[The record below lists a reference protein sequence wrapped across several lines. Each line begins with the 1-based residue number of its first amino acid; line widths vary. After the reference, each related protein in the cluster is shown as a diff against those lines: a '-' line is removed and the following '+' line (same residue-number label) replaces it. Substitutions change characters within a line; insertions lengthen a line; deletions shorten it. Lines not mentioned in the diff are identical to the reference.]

1 MTIAQRLTALIA
13 TSTACLLLLSGISY
27 FQMDKVY
34 QAANF
39 ANTNTVPSLHLLND
53 AATDFLQIRIQVLAH
68 VVTNKPNVKIE
79 IEKTIKQLNADLEKN
94 LKSYE
99 ALLADDQDKR
109 FLDAE
114 KATFEQ
120 YKNAVENILAASRD
134 YRNDDAMH
142 EVAQGRLI
150 GNKLTENFIN
160 HVKHNE
166 ALGKREA
173 ETAAQAKQSAT
184 LISIS
189 VLALALVLSLLI
201 GINTVRSLTRRIEQA
216 NALAGR
222 IAEGNLSPLPPLS
235 EASNDEVGKL
245 LESLDTMRNDLAK
258 TISEVVANADNVVGS
273 ANQLSSAAQ
282 QVASS
287 SADQTGATASAAAA
301 VEQMTVSID
310 HIGANASDAS
320 QRAIESGEKAR
331 DSEKNVDSAA
341 SQIAQVAEQVE
352 HTAGQVQTL
361 SGQVQQ
367 IGSITV
373 VIREVAEQTNLLAL
387 NAAIEA
393 ARAGE
398 QGRGFA
404 VVADE
409 VRKLAERTTASV
421 HEISTLI
428 TTIQNGASATV
439 SSMQSSRKVVSEV
452 VITTNQASTS
462 MGEIRVASDIVCH
475 SIESISDALR
485 EQKSSSS
492 DLARN
497 VEAIAQLSEE
507 NSNAVVSVADTA
519 HRLVALSDALKAS
532 VSRFHL

>member
-1 MTIAQRLTALIA
+1 MTIAQRLTALITA
-13 TSTACLLLLSGISY
+13 STACLLLLSGISY
-27 FQMDKVY
+27 FQMNKVY

-53 AATDFLQIRIQVLAH
+53 AVTHFLQIRIQTLAH

-79 IEKTIKQLNADLEKN
+79 TEKTITELIAQLDKN
-94 LKSYE
+94 LKNYE
-99 ALLADDQDKR
+99 AHLTDEQDKR
-109 FLDAE
+109 LLDAE
-114 KATFEQ
+114 KTSIEQ
-120 YKNAVENILAASRD
+120 YKNAVDSILAASRD
-134 YRNDDAMH
+134 YRTEDAMH
-142 EVAQGRLI
+142 EVAQGSVI
-150 GNKLTENFIN
+150 GKKLTDSFM
-160 HVKHNE
+160 KHIE
-166 ALGKREA
+166 HKEELSKREA
-173 ETAAQAKQSAT
+173 QVAAQAKQSAN
-184 LISIS
+184 LISIA
-189 VLALALVLSLLI
+189 VLAIALALSLLI
-201 GINTVRSLTRRIEQA
+201 GISTVRSLTRRIEQA
-216 NALAGR
+216 NTLAGR
-222 IAEGNLSPLPPLS
+222 IAEGNLSPSNTLNS
-235 EASNDEVGKL
+235 VSNDEVGQL
-245 LESLDTMRNDLAK
+245 LKSLDTMRNDLAK
-258 TISEVVANADNVVGS
+258 TITEVVANADDVVGS

-287 SADQTGATASAAAA
+287 SADQTSATASAAAA

-310 HIGANASDAS
+310 HIGANANDAS

-352 HTAGQVQTL
+352 HTAAQVQTL

-421 HEISTLI
+421 HEISALI
-428 TTIQNGASATV
+428 TAIQGGASATV
-439 SSMQSSRKVVSEV
+439 NSMQSSRKVVSEV
-452 VITTNQASTS
+452 VITTSQASTS
-462 MGEIRVASDIVCH
+462 MGEIRIASDTVCH

-507 NSNAVVSVADTA
+507 NSNAVDSVADTA
-519 HRLVALSDALKAS
+519 HRLVSLSDALKAS
-532 VSRFHL
+532 VSRFRL